1 VFNNLRIPFQIYCF
15 RNPFFYYID
24 QLFPVARSNP
34 MASVE
39 CMNAVPA
46 MDEPEYAEGNL
57 PREAEMVLHSLALNW
72 ADVVDAKQLEITP
85 LKGAMTN
92 EVYQCNWKT
101 RKGEKPR
108 KALVRIYGEGVDL
121 FFNRENEIRTF
132 ECMSRLGQGPRLLGR
147 FPEGRIEEFLNA
159 RTLSAPDLR
168 CPEISAQIAA
178 KLREF
183 HQLDVPGP
191 RKPKLWTRLR
201 DWVKTALAVCPKIE
215 AAEFQL
221 DCMEEEVDNLEK
233 LLSREDE
240 TIGFC
245 HNDLQYGNIMLHE
258 EDKSLTIIDYEYS
271 SYNPVAYDIANHFC
285 EMAANYHTDTPHI
298 LDYSKYPDF
307 EERQRFVKEYLKS
320 SGEMESDR
328 VGQLLEDVEKYALA
342 SHLLWG
348 LWGVISDHVNNIEFD
363 YIDYARQRFQ
373 QYHLSKSF
381 LLNV

>member
-1 VFNNLRIPFQIYCF
+1 
-15 RNPFFYYID
+15 
-24 QLFPVARSNP
+24 
-34 MASVE
+34 MASVDF
-39 CMNAVPA
+39 MNTNTVSA
-46 MDEPEYAEGNL
+46 MDEPEYADWTL
-57 PREAEMVLHSLALNW
+57 PREAETVLHTLALNW

-92 EVYQCNWKT
+92 EVFQCNWKT
-101 RKGEKPR
+101 RKGGKPR

-121 FFNRENEIRTF
+121 FFNREDEIRTF
-132 ECMSRLGQGPRLLGR
+132 ECMSRLGQGPSLLGR
-147 FPEGRIEEFLNA
+147 FPDGRIEEFLNA

-183 HQLDVPGP
+183 HQLDVPAP
-191 RKPKLWTRLR
+191 RQPKLWMRLR
-201 DWVKTALAVCPKIE
+201 DWIKTALALCPKIE

-221 DCMEEEVDNLEK
+221 DCMEEEIDTLEK

-240 TIGFC
+240 LIGFC
-245 HNDLQYGNIMLHE
+245 HNDLQYGNIMLDE

-285 EMAANYHTDTPHI
+285 EMAANYHTDMPHI

-320 SGEMESDR
+320 SGEMESYR
-328 VGQLLEDVEKYALA
+328 VEQILGDVEKYALG
-342 SHLLWG
+342 SHLHWG
-348 LWGVISDHVNNIEFD
+348 LWGIISDHVNNIEFD

-373 QYHLSKSF
+373 QYRLLKPL

>member
-1 VFNNLRIPFQIYCF
+1 
-15 RNPFFYYID
+15 
-24 QLFPVARSNP
+24 

-39 CMNAVPA
+39 CMNAVSA
-46 MDEPEYAEGNL
+46 MDEPEYAEWSL
-57 PREAEMVLHSLALNW
+57 PREAEIVLHSLALNW
-72 ADVVDAKQLEITP
+72 TDVVDAKQLEITP

-92 EVYQCNWKT
+92 EVFQCNWKT

-121 FFNRENEIRTF
+121 FFNRENEIKTF

-147 FPEGRIEEFLNA
+147 FPAGRIEEFLNA

-178 KLREF
+178 KLMEF

-191 RKPKLWTRLR
+191 RQTKLWTRLR
-201 DWVKTALAVCPKIE
+201 DWVKTAMVVCPKIE

-221 DCMEEEVDNLEK
+221 DCMEEEINNLEK
-233 LLSREDE
+233 LLSREDQP
-240 TIGFC
+240 IGFC
-245 HNDLQYGNIMLHE
+245 HNDLQYGNIMLDE
-258 EDKSLTIIDYEYS
+258 EDESLTIIDYEYS

-320 SGEMESDR
+320 SGEMESNR
-328 VGQLLEDVEKYALA
+328 LGQLLEDIERYALA

-348 LWGVISDHVNNIEFD
+348 LWGIISDHVNNIEFD

-373 QYHLSKSF
+373 QYRLLKPL